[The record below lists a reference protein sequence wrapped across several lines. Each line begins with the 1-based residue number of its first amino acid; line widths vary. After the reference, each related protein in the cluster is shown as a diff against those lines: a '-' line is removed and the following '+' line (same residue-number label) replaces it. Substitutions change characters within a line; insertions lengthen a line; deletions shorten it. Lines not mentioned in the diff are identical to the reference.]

1 MGARVSIQKGLPS
14 DFDPWKLMSHIISEV
29 GVPERRKYKNREK
42 KRKLKKC
49 FFTVRNYACTLQLHT
64 YLKLGMLGA
73 SLAWG
78 LVSHS
83 V

>member
-49 FFTVRNYACTLQLHT
+49 FSQSKTMHAHYNYTHT
-64 YLKLGMLGA
+64 
-73 SLAWG
+73 
-78 LVSHS
+78 
-83 V
+83 